1 MVNPGGEGIR
11 CRVAS
16 ELEMVTDEDYKWAEA
31 TSSRDGTKAVATQ
44 RIPIPKLFLVMEK
57 AFRHW

>member
-1 MVNPGGEGIR
+1 
-11 CRVAS
+11 
-16 ELEMVTDEDYKWAEA
+16 MVTDEDYKWAKD
-31 TSSRDGTKAVATQ
+31 TGPRTGTTAVATQ

>member
-1 MVNPGGEGIR
+1 
-11 CRVAS
+11 
-16 ELEMVTDEDYKWAEA
+16 MVTDEDYKWAEA